1 MTKYKRTDTIFI
13 TSENNETADQYGLRL
28 NLANKVK
35 KEVIDTS

>member
-13 TSENNETADQYGLRL
+13 TSENNKTADQYRLRL

-35 KEVIDTS
+35 KEVIDTL